1 MSYLNCTDAQAA
13 VPTCRALAASAIAA
27 SNARAV
33 AWAILSYLD
42 GRTSIYDI
50 GSSWCSRSTTML
62 LAPPGIMLPQVWR
75 MPPAVQVTAETEIP
89 AHVETLVLYCQPLR
103 KLPKLTDSR
112 LHELRVLQCQQL
124 TELPERL
131 PAQLVRL
138 VVATCPRITA
148 VPQLPRHI
156 SEFKLIGC
164 PNVKTLPP
172 LQRLH
177 DMKLLS
183 VQSNSSLTCLP
194 ELTQGIEQLRLHNC
208 SALSELPKR
217 LPASLKLCHITQCVK
232 VKELPHLPAALEDLS
247 IAWSS
252 GITALPDQLPEELL
266 RLSTASCSR
275 IARFPSLPA
284 KLQHLN
290 VSWCMQLKDEPAGLE
305 RVQACEKAGAGFT
318 RAKLPGLKR
327 HSEMPL
333 GRAPTFARL
342 TIAGASSSRFT
353 SSRAVRA

>member
-1 MSYLNCTDAQAA
+1 MSYLNCRDAQSV
-13 VPTCRALAASAIAA
+13 VPTCRTLAANAVTV

-42 GRTSIYDI
+42 GRTSVYDI

-75 MPPAVQVTAETEIP
+75 KPPAVQVTSETEIP
-89 AHVETLVLYCQPLR
+89 AQVETLVLYCQPLH
-103 KLPKLTDSR
+103 KLPKFAGSR

-131 PAQLVRL
+131 PDQLVRL

-156 SEFKLIGC
+156 TEVKLIGC
-164 PNVKTLPP
+164 PNVSTLPA

-183 VQSNSSLTCLP
+183 VQSNSSLTRLP
-194 ELTQGIEQLRLHNC
+194 ELGHGVKTLKLHNC

-217 LPASLKLCHITQCVK
+217 LPASLDLCHITQCVK
-232 VKELPHLPAALEDLS
+232 VKELPLLPAQLRDLS

-252 GITALPDQLPEELL
+252 GIAALPEQLPAKLL

-275 IARFPSLPA
+275 ITKLPSLPA
-284 KLQHLN
+284 DLEHLN

-305 RVQACEKAGAGFT
+305 GIKACEKVGAGFA

-327 HSEMPL
+327 RCEVPL
-333 GRAPTFARL
+333 DWAPSLAPVTF
-342 TIAGASSSRFT
+342 AGASSRLT
-353 SSRAVRA
+353 SSHPVRA